1 MCGMQD
7 MGRTNS
13 RVLSFT
19 HITNCPY
26 WEAMK
31 EMNLFGNGR
40 IAKGG
45 KKGNSL
51 LQSYFGNQSISHVAS
66 TT

>member
-1 MCGMQD
+1 
-7 MGRTNS
+7 
-13 RVLSFT
+13 
-19 HITNCPY
+19 
-26 WEAMK
+26 MK
-31 EMNLFGNGR
+31 EMNLLGNGR

-51 LQSYFGNQSISHVAS
+51 TTTKLLRNQSISHVAS